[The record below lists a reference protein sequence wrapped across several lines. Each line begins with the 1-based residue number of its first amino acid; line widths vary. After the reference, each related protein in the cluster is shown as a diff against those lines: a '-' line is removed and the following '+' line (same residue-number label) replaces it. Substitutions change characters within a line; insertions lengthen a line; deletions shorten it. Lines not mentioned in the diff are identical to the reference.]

1 MQERHRLGEEEITR
15 ELLRPLVTTPAMMW
29 VGFIGLGAVLAIFV
43 FAVSWMFYWGL
54 GVTGLQRPNMWGF
67 MIVNFVFWIGIS
79 HAGVMISAILRLTQA
94 EWRRPVTRA
103 AEVMTIFSLMTAML
117 HPVIHTGRPWRTLYW
132 VFPYDFWRNLWP
144 DVRGPLVWDPSAI
157 LTYLTGSTLFLYTTM
172 IPDMALARDRTTGWR
187 RVLYTIL
194 ALGWRGN
201 ERQWKMQTIAGF
213 LLSGLI
219 LPVFVSVHSIVSWD
233 FAVSLVP
240 TWHATVFAPY
250 FVIGAIHSGVSAV
263 VTLMA
268 LMRWLFRFENYIRLE
283 HFDAIGRLL
292 IAVGTGWLWFFL
304 LDIFFAI
311 YPQEARELEIMQ
323 FRLFEWP
330 FNVLTALIF
339 IFGYF
344 IPVPIWVF
352 QRFRRNVKIMF
363 WTSILVNVGMWA
375 ERYWLIKPGLMRKY
389 EFTFDWNWYRPSI
402 VEISV
407 VLGSFALVGFLL
419 LVFSKIFPP
428 ISVWEEK
435 EGQHF
440 AQQLRVG
447 KRVVNAIV
455 REF

>member
-15 ELLRPLVTTPAMMW
+15 ELFRPLVTTTPMMW

-268 LMRWLFRFENYIRLE
+268 LMRWLFRFDNYIRLE

-323 FRLFEWP
+323 FRL
-330 FNVLTALIF
+330 
-339 IFGYF
+339 
-344 IPVPIWVF
+344 PVAF
-352 QRFRRNVKIMF
+352 QRADSADLHLRLLHSSSDLDLPALPPQREDHVLDVYPGQRGYVGRALLAHQAGSHAQVRVDLRLELVPSLDCRGEHRTRLLRTRRVP
-363 WTSILVNVGMWA
+363 VA
-375 ERYWLIKPGLMRKY
+375 R
-389 EFTFDWNWYRPSI
+389 
-402 VEISV
+402 
-407 VLGSFALVGFLL
+407 LL
-419 LVFSKIFPP
+419 QDLP
-428 ISVWEEK
+428 
-435 EGQHF
+435 
-440 AQQLRVG
+440 ADLRVG
-447 KRVVNAIV
+447 
-455 REF
+455 REGGAALRPAAPGR